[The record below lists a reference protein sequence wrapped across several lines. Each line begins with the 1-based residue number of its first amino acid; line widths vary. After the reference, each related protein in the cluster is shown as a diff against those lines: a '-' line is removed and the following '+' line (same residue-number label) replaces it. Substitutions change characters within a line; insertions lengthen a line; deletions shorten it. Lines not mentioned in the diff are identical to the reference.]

1 MLSRLTVFSFRGRTA
16 AALVVITLLL
26 AHGAC
31 SMPSSPINSTGG
43 RSRSAPQPIVIESES
58 FTLAWEAPNGTVDHY
73 EVYYRE
79 RSATG
84 WHLLG
89 TTDGSTASFRV
100 DDQVLDDGEGAY
112 VFAVRTVTPAGD
124 TSPLHTSLS
133 GDAEPSSGWYVRWE
147 PEL

>member
-1 MLSRLTVFSFRGRTA
+1 MLSRLTVFSFGGRAA
-16 AALVVITLLL
+16 AALVTITLLL

-31 SMPSSPINSTGG
+31 SMPSSPIDSTGG
-43 RSRSAPQPIVIESES
+43 RSRPAPQAIVVESES

-73 EVYYRE
+73 EVFYRE
-79 RSATG
+79 RGATG

-89 TTDGSTASFRV
+89 ISDGSTARFRV
-100 DDQVLDDGEGAY
+100 DDQVLDDGEGTY
-112 VFAVRTVTPAGD
+112 VFAVRSVTPDGA

-133 GDAEPSSGWYVRWE
+133 GDAEPSRGWYVQWE